1 MRDPIPNGIIATN
14 PCTQSRT
21 ATNASP
27 VTRNED
33 EAAEPAACWL
43 TVSSASRLR
52 VPIRMKTFSTTLPT
66 TDPRARVGLN
76 SLRTGYSA
84 MAMPI
89 PVAAQTNSKSAVM
102 TTALSLPANLAKS
115 TGAPTVAPSGT
126 MLSMDAAEQRMNR
139 TPTAIAFPLYDFIVS
154 RLHCLNTGTRRQG
167 DAQHDKLTLDR
178 PSWAVIGTK
187 VPAGPTA
194 CRVRCSPCLV
204 DGATSGASRSRGG
217 GSTGC
222 RPLADYRISAKSRPS
237 RQIRAFAKS
246 TIRQISG
253 LI

>member
-27 VTRNED
+27 VTWNGD

-66 TDPRARVGLN
+66 TDPRARARLYFV
-76 SLRTGYSA
+76 RTGYSA

-89 PVAAQTNSKSAVM
+89 PVAAQTNSMSAVM

-126 MLSMDAAEQRMNR
+126 MLSMAAAEQRMNR
-139 TPTAIAFPLYDFIVS
+139 TPTAMAFPLYDFIVS

-167 DAQHDKLTLDR
+167 DRPEPLTHARAPFVCGNRDES
-178 PSWAVIGTK
+178 PSC
-187 VPAGPTA
+187 PTA
-194 CRVRCSPCLV
+194 CQVRCSPCLV
-204 DGATSGASRSRGG
+204 DGATSAASRSRGG
-217 GSTGC
+217 GTGC
-222 RPLADYRISAKSRPS
+222 RPLADYRISACAESQAS
-237 RQIRAFAKS
+237 RQAAK
-246 TIRQISG
+246 
-253 LI
+253 

>member
-1 MRDPIPNGIIATN
+1 MKVPTKNASPATN
-14 PCTQSRT
+14 SSAHSRP

-27 VTRNED
+27 VAWNED
-33 EAAEPAACWL
+33 GAVEPAACWL

-52 VPIRMKTFSTTLPT
+52 VPIRMKTFSTTLPA
-66 TDPRARVGLN
+66 TDPRARAGLN
-76 SLRTGYSA
+76 SRRTGYNA

-89 PVAAQTNSKSAVM
+89 PVAAQTNSMSAVV
-102 TTALSLPANLAKS
+102 TTAFSLPANLAKS

-178 PSWAVIGTK
+178 ALWAAIGTK
-187 VPAGPTA
+187 VPASPTA
-194 CRVRCSPCLV
+194 CQVRCPPCLV

-222 RPLADYRISAKSRPS
+222 RPLADYRIC
-237 RQIRAFAKS
+237 
-246 TIRQISG
+246 
-253 LI
+253 LL